1 MTPEEKNNLI
11 SYIKKYKK
19 LNTEI
24 NIVGLLISIFI
35 TTNLIFFVS
44 NEKIWTIMNFIFL
57 IISIIT
63 IFVMF
68 KNRKQLSENIF
79 LLLKD
84 YKIITINEE
93 IIKTYNKE
101 DIINAAKNNKTIDL
115 STNNEGS
122 ITQETDARYT
132 SAIELLKK
140 HPDLNTI
147 KKVETTYTI
156 NELILDYQKD
166 IIEICNNNIPDSY
179 IQYETTEPIGNA
191 KLKYKEDSKHDKI

>member
-1 MTPEEKNNLI
+1 MTPEEKNNI
-11 SYIKKYKK
+11 INYIKKYKK

-24 NIVGLLISIFI
+24 NIVGLLIPIFI
-35 TTNLIFFVS
+35 TTNLIFLVS
-44 NEKIWTIMNFIFL
+44 NEKNWTIMNFIFL

-68 KNRKQLSENIF
+68 KNRKQLFENIF

-115 STNNEGS
+115 SINKGS
-122 ITQETDARYT
+122 TIAQEIDAQYT
-132 SAIELLKK
+132 SAIELLKQY
-140 HPDLNTI
+140 PDLNSI
-147 KKVETTYTI
+147 KKVQTTYTI

-166 IIEICNNNIPDSY
+166 IIKICNNNIPDPY
-179 IQYETTEPIGNA
+179 IKYEATEPIGKA
-191 KLKYKEDSKHDKI
+191 KLKNKED